1 MRGYKN
7 FEHESGNVSDTD
19 VLSVKENQI
28 KWKDIRFYLE
38 EKRLKRQMLWH
49 RLLVIIPIVCAG
61 VYVEGGIIIE
71 IFSLALGI
79 EKTLALSAALILV
92 MIICAKQF
100 LSSSAMGQ
108 VRNIK
113 AGAAVESKYML
124 VQHETGKIG
133 LLKKTWVNFVKVRD
147 FKYDSITRCTE
158 DAYICKLGNKYGMYN
173 TLLHKMVLPEEYD
186 SILYVGKD
194 IVDTVSTVEDDI
206 VVAAKDGIF
215 QRFTTK
221 GYRVME

>member
-79 EKTLALSAALILV
+79 EK
-92 MIICAKQF
+92 
-100 LSSSAMGQ
+100 
-108 VRNIK
+108 
-113 AGAAVESKYML
+113 
-124 VQHETGKIG
+124 H
-133 LLKKTWVNFVKVRD
+133 
-147 FKYDSITRCTE
+147 
-158 DAYICKLGNKYGMYN
+158 
-173 TLLHKMVLPEEYD
+173 LHYLR
-186 SILYVGKD
+186 L
-194 IVDTVSTVEDDI
+194 
-206 VVAAKDGIF
+206 
-215 QRFTTK
+215 
-221 GYRVME
+221 